1 MDHIR
6 EDIINC
12 IKCPLHVGRKNAVPG
27 VGSENAHIMF
37 IGEAPGENED
47 IKGIPFCGA
56 SGSFLDQLLS
66 SINLKRDDVFIT
78 NIVKCRPPGN
88 RDPAPIEIST
98 CKDYLQRQISLI
110 SPVVIC
116 TLGRFS
122 MNYFFPTFYISKVHG
137 KIFDFDKYKIV
148 PMYHPA
154 VALYNNGM
162 KEILLNDFK
171 ILKQF
176 I

>member
-1 MDHIR
+1 
-6 EDIINC
+6 
-12 IKCPLHVGRKNAVPG
+12 
-27 VGSENAHIMF
+27 MF

-47 IKGIPFCGA
+47 TKGIPFCGA
-56 SGSFLDQLLS
+56 SGELLDQMLD
-66 SINLKRDDVFIT
+66 SISLKRADIFIT
-78 NIVKCRPPGN
+78 NIVKCRPPAN
-88 RDPAPIEIST
+88 RDPEKNEIHS
-98 CKDYLQRQISLI
+98 CKNYLQRQVDII
-110 SPVVIC
+110 SPKVIC

-137 KIFDFDKYKIV
+137 NIFNFESYKII

-154 VALYNNGM
+154 VALYNANM
-162 KEILLNDFK
+162 KKILLSDFQ

>member
-1 MDHIR
+1 MDNLAQEVIS
-6 EDIINC
+6 C
-12 IKCPLHVGRKNAVPG
+12 TKCKLCKSRTHAVPG
-27 VGSENAHIMF
+27 EGNVHTDIIF
-37 IGEAPGENED
+37 VGEAPGENED
-47 IKGIPFCGA
+47 KKGIPFCGA
-56 SGSFLDQLLS
+56 SGNFLEKMLE
-66 SINLKRDDVFIT
+66 SINMKRGEVYIT

-88 RDPAPIEIST
+88 RDPSPIEIST

-154 VALYNNGM
+154 VALYNNSM
-162 KEILLNDFK
+162 KEILLNDFSV
-171 ILKQF
+171 LKQF